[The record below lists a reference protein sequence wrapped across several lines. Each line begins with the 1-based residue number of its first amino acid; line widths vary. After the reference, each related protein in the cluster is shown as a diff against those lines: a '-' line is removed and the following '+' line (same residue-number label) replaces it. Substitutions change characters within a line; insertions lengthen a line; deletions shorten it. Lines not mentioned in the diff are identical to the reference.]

1 MWLVFLKRKLLLLA
15 STVMNVVAAWI
26 IGLALMI
33 AVMVYVIVVTFYS
46 LKNLLFPV
54 RRQNIERTR

>member
-1 MWLVFLKRKLLLLA
+1 MWLIFLKRKLLLLA
-15 STVMNVVAAWI
+15 STVMSVVAAWI

-33 AVMVYVIVVTFYS
+33 AGMVYAIVVTFYS

-54 RRQNIERTR
+54 RRQNIERID

>member
-1 MWLVFLKRKLLLLA
+1 MWLIFLKRKLLLLA

-54 RRQNIERTR
+54 RRQNIERID

>member
-15 STVMNVVAAWI
+15 STVMNVAAAWI

-54 RRQNIERTR
+54 RRPNIELPK